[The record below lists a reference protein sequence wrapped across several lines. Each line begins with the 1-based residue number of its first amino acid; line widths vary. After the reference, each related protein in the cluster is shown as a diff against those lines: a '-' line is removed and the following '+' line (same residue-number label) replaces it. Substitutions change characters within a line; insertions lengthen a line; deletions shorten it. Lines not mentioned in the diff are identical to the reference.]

1 MAYTARQAR
10 ETLDSYLGLTAE
22 SENRTIIPNTVNR
35 GFTLV
40 LPSGETIV
48 IYTYPLVHKQDGTKN
63 YFDTRDSG
71 PVERIRTRKYADEHN
86 LKYFCLGVNDQVEKY
101 RNYIFSLECPEDRLE
116 RISGTINGDRDPE
129 AGGNQIIIPNS
140 FTPSQQFERIHNRLN
155 VDISCIHKDSIYAYF
170 DDYDSRNEQATEQ
183 PDQPDQPEEEE
194 NPVEVEPVPDLEM
207 NENER
212 RFREWMTHQ
221 TTSRG
226 YQCGPGMISS
236 NALALRKV
244 CSMMDIIEYP
254 DLTNLFDV
262 TDIDMFMDIQTIIR
276 SHSDYDAV
284 NTASWNGF
292 LSTGLNWY
300 ERYLKDIYKPEES
313 EEQEVIPPYSKED
326 FLQQVFL
333 SSEQYDELKDLLL
346 YKHNVILQGAPGV
359 GKTFL
364 AKRFAYSIIGAK
376 NDRFIDMIQFH
387 QNYSYEDFIMGYR
400 PDGVGFSLR
409 EGIFYTFCKRA
420 GKDKENKYFFIIDEI
435 NRGNL
440 SKIFGELMM
449 LIEGDKREQSVK
461 LAYRDELFSVPD
473 NVYVIGMMNTADRS
487 LAIMDYALRR
497 RFSFYDV
504 EPAFG
509 TEKFS
514 KFLRDSGKVSDAMIT
529 KINDCLV
536 KLNEFISDEDSSGLG
551 KGFCIGHSY
560 FCNLPLPGQN
570 ESDWYNAIIKYEVS
584 PLLNEYWWDEKNK
597 ANDCI
602 KDLLKE

>member
-10 ETLDSYLGLTAE
+10 ETLDSYLGLAAE
-22 SENRTIIPNTVNR
+22 SENRTILPQTANR

-40 LPSGETIV
+40 LPSDETIV

-116 RISGTINGDRDPE
+116 RISGTINGDRDPS

-140 FTPSQQFERIHNRLN
+140 FTPSQQFERIRNRLN

-170 DDYDSRNEQATEQ
+170 DNYDSRNEQVIDL
-183 PDQPDQPEEEE
+183 PDDEI
-194 NPVEVEPVPDLEM
+194 PVEVEPVSDIEM
-207 NENER
+207 SENER
-212 RFREWMTHQ
+212 NFREWMSHQ
-221 TTSRG
+221 ITARG
-226 YQCGPGMISS
+226 DKCGPAMI
-236 NALALRKV
+236 NANVAALKTV
-244 CSMMDIIEYP
+244 CSKIHIIEYP
-254 DLTNLFDV
+254 DITDLFDI
-262 TDIDMFMDIQTIIR
+262 TDIDTFVDIQTAIR
-276 SHSDYDAV
+276 NHEDYDTV
-284 NTASWNGF
+284 NFATRRGYLNS
-292 LSTGLNWY
+292 GLNWY
-300 ERYLKDIYKPEES
+300 ERYLRDINKPEETQK
-313 EEQEVIPPYSKED
+313 QEIAPPYSKEA

-346 YKHNVILQGAPGV
+346 YKHNIILQGAPGV

-364 AKRFAYSIIGAK
+364 TRRFAYSIIGAK
-376 NDRFIDMIQFH
+376 DDRYIDMIQFH

-400 PDGVGFSLR
+400 PKEVGFSLR
-409 EGIFYTFCKRA
+409 EGVFYTFCKKA
-420 GKDKENKYFFIIDEI
+420 ECDKGHKYFFIIDEI

-449 LIEGDKREQSVK
+449 LIEGDKRGQTVK
-461 LAYRDELFSVPD
+461 LAYRDELFSVPE
-473 NVYVIGMMNTADRS
+473 NLYIIGMMNTADRS

-497 RFSFYDV
+497 RFSFFDI
-504 EPAFG
+504 EPAYG
-509 TEKFS
+509 TEKFTQ
-514 KFLRDSGKVSDAMIT
+514 FLHNSGKLSDVLIN
-529 KINDCLV
+529 KINDRLG

-560 FCNLPLPGQN
+560 FCNLPLPEQN
-570 ESDWYNAIIKYEVS
+570 EEEWYNAIIKYEVS

-597 ANDCI
+597 ATSWTN
-602 KDLLKE
+602 DLLKD